1 MIRAL
6 SEVLRRILE
15 DSHHWSTEFPAAY
28 PPSELMEAHFSFVRP
43 SETFT
48 PSQTTVNLFLYAV
61 HENVELRSNEPT
73 IARQNGQAVI
83 RRPALRVNCSYLIT
97 AWAGSDTGDE
107 AALIEQQLLS
117 QVLQVLSGYSTIPA
131 TLLRDTPL
139 EGQVPPLPLISA
151 QLEGMQNPAE
161 FWTALGNKLRPSIT
175 VMATISVPPVFSQI
189 TAPMVTTRSTRFGT
203 DMAAEIE
210 TLVQIGGQVMD
221 AAEHGIENA
230 VVDLVDAGLRTYT
243 NSEGYYSF
251 LRVPPGSHTLRIV
264 AVGFESKTETIDIPG
279 RSQLYQ
285 ITLSKQN
292 SN

>member
-15 DSHHWSTEFPAAY
+15 DSHQWSTEFPAAY

-48 PSQTTVNLFLYAV
+48 PGQTTVNLFLYAV

-73 IARQNGQAVI
+73 IARQNGQVVI

-97 AWAGSDTGDE
+97 AWAGSDAGDE
-107 AALIEQQLLS
+107 AALIEQRLLS

-210 TLVQIGGQVMD
+210 TLVQIGGRVMD
-221 AAEHGIENA
+221 AADHGIENA
-230 VVDLVDAGLRTYT
+230 VVDLVDAGLRTHT

-285 ITLSKQN
+285 TTLSKQN